1 MLRILEFEQLPDGRS
16 RLDTVGER
24 RFKVLEWGTKDGY
37 STARIEWVED
47 LPVEGDAGGSAEG
60 GANEGANEEA
70 SGANTGNGAGDGDG
84 GGDENVDVDVDV
96 DVDDKAS
103 GGGGE
108 AAAGG
113 GVLSAS
119 VTEAETKTETQTETQ
134 TETEAET
141 EALVA
146 RMRVVANEKFNVPQ
160 VLSGMGP
167 IPENDSEFV
176 FWLFS
181 LLANI
186 GGNQDIIYG
195 LLFGDREDNATG
207 VDGTGA
213 DGDGEGGPRPG
224 LRESHAKRA
233 KFIWERMFKGL
244 LGEDGE
250 EEDEEEGEEE
260 EEDLVLLLL

>member
-47 LPVEGDAGGSAEG
+47 LPVEGGAEGSSEGSAERSAERGAERGAEEG
-60 GANEGANEEA
+60 GANECANEEA
-70 SGANTGNGAGDGDG
+70 SSANKGNGAGAGDGDRDG
-84 GGDENVDVDVDV
+84 NVDVDVDV
-96 DVDDKAS
+96 DVGVDMDDKTS

-108 AAAGG
+108 AAGGG

-119 VTEAETKTETQTETQ
+119 VTEAETKTETQTETE
-134 TETEAET
+134 TETK
-141 EALVA
+141 ALVA

-160 VLSGMGP
+160 VLSGMGQ

-181 LLANI
+181 LFANI

-195 LLFGDREDNATG
+195 LLFGDHEDNAAG

-213 DGDGEGGPRPG
+213 DGEGGPRPG
-224 LRESHAKRA
+224 LRESHAKRT

-244 LGEDGE
+244 LG
-250 EEDEEEGEEE
+250 
-260 EEDLVLLLL
+260 